1 MASIDDDM
9 CGWVK
14 CLWKNLLEEIIICSF
29 KKCDISNELDGSEDD
44 VIYEDIDEIIREIQ
58 DENEKEELEIINI
71 NEDEN

>member
-1 MASIDDDM
+1 M